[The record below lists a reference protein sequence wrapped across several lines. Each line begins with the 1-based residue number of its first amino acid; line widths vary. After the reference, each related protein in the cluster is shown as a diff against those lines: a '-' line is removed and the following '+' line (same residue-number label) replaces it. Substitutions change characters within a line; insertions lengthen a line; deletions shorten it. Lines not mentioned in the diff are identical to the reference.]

1 MITGYICYCF
11 RIIPGY
17 IHSNYTQGENKY
29 YIAVVK
35 NALKSK
41 HTGLIEPDKLD
52 DLLDG
57 INDSYGKLLLDE
69 LIIRLELTVKDFNEE
84 MKVLVDQ
91 LVKKEKER
99 QQILEMMKSSASV
112 DISETDI
119 EESADAEVD
128 VSELSEWEQKLAK
141 IEKG

>member
-1 MITGYICYCF
+1 MSIDLDTTEG
-11 RIIPGY
+11 RK
-17 IHSNYTQGENKY
+17 KY
-29 YIAVVK
+29 
-35 NALKSK
+35 LS
-41 HTGLIEPDKLD
+41 DKLD

-57 INDSYGKLLLDE
+57 INDSYGKILLDE

-99 QQILEMMKSSASV
+99 QQILEMMKSSESV
-112 DISETDI
+112 DLSETV
-119 EESADAEVD
+119 ADDAAEVD
-128 VSELSEWEQKLAK
+128 VDVSDLSEWEQKLAK

>member
-1 MITGYICYCF
+1 MSIDLDTTEG
-11 RIIPGY
+11 RK
-17 IHSNYTQGENKY
+17 KY
-29 YIAVVK
+29 
-35 NALKSK
+35 LS
-41 HTGLIEPDKLD
+41 DKLD

-99 QQILEMMKSSASV
+99 QQLLEMMKSSSGEDVPLA
-112 DISETDI
+112 DI
-119 EESADAEVD
+119 EGSSSAEVD
-128 VSELSEWEQKLAK
+128 DSELSEWEQKLAK

>member
-1 MITGYICYCF
+1 MSIDFDTTED
-11 RIIPGY
+11 RK
-17 IHSNYTQGENKY
+17 KY
-29 YIAVVK
+29 
-35 NALKSK
+35 LS
-41 HTGLIEPDKLD
+41 DKLD
-52 DLLDG
+52 NLLDG

-84 MKVLVDQ
+84 MKVLVER

-112 DISETDI
+112 DLSEIDI
-119 EESADAEVD
+119 EDSTDTEVET
-128 VSELSEWEQKLAK
+128 SELSEWEQKLAK

>member
-1 MITGYICYCF
+1 MSIDLDSTEGRKQYL
-11 RIIPGY
+11 
-17 IHSNYTQGENKY
+17 SE
-29 YIAVVK
+29 
-35 NALKSK
+35 
-41 HTGLIEPDKLD
+41 KLD
-52 DLLDG
+52 DLLVG

-84 MKVLVDQ
+84 MKVLVVQ

-112 DISETDI
+112 DLSETDI

>member
-1 MITGYICYCF
+1 MSIDLDTTEG
-11 RIIPGY
+11 RK
-17 IHSNYTQGENKY
+17 KY
-29 YIAVVK
+29 
-35 NALKSK
+35 LS
-41 HTGLIEPDKLD
+41 DKLD

-57 INDSYGKLLLDE
+57 INDSYGKILLDE

-99 QQILEMMKSSASV
+99 QQILEMMKSSESV
-112 DISETDI
+112 DLSERV
-119 EESADAEVD
+119 ADDAAQVDVD
-128 VSELSEWEQKLAK
+128 VSDLSEWEQKLAK

>member
-1 MITGYICYCF
+1 MSIDLDTTEG
-11 RIIPGY
+11 RK
-17 IHSNYTQGENKY
+17 KY
-29 YIAVVK
+29 
-35 NALKSK
+35 LS
-41 HTGLIEPDKLD
+41 DKLD

-99 QQILEMMKSSASV
+99 QQILEMMKSSVTV
-112 DISETDI
+112 DSSETDI
-119 EESADAEVD
+119 KESTSTEVD
-128 VSELSEWEQKLAK
+128 VAELSEWEQKLAK

>member
-1 MITGYICYCF
+1 MSIDLDTTEG
-11 RIIPGY
+11 RK
-17 IHSNYTQGENKY
+17 KY
-29 YIAVVK
+29 
-35 NALKSK
+35 LS
-41 HTGLIEPDKLD
+41 DKLD

-84 MKVLVDQ
+84 MQVLVDQ

-99 QQILEMMKSSASV
+99 QQILEMMKSSASI
-112 DISETDI
+112 DLSQNDI

-128 VSELSEWEQKLAK
+128 VSELSEWEQKLSK

>member
-1 MITGYICYCF
+1 MSIDLDTTEG
-11 RIIPGY
+11 RK
-17 IHSNYTQGENKY
+17 KY
-29 YIAVVK
+29 
-35 NALKSK
+35 LS
-41 HTGLIEPDKLD
+41 GKLD

-99 QQILEMMKSSASV
+99 QQILEMMKSSVTVAS
-112 DISETDI
+112 SESDI
-119 EESADAEVD
+119 EESTSTEVD
-128 VSELSEWEQKLAK
+128 VAELSEWEQKLAK

>member
-1 MITGYICYCF
+1 MSIDLDTTEG
-11 RIIPGY
+11 RK
-17 IHSNYTQGENKY
+17 KY
-29 YIAVVK
+29 
-35 NALKSK
+35 LS
-41 HTGLIEPDKLD
+41 DKLD

-99 QQILEMMKSSASV
+99 QQILEMMKSSESV
-112 DISETDI
+112 DLSETV
-119 EESADAEVD
+119 ADDAAQVD
-128 VSELSEWEQKLAK
+128 VDDSDLSEWEQKLAK

>member
-1 MITGYICYCF
+1 MSIDLDTTEG
-11 RIIPGY
+11 RK
-17 IHSNYTQGENKY
+17 KY
-29 YIAVVK
+29 
-35 NALKSK
+35 LS
-41 HTGLIEPDKLD
+41 DKLD

-99 QQILEMMKSSASV
+99 QQILEMMKSSVTVASP
-112 DISETDI
+112 ETDI
-119 EESADAEVD
+119 EESTSTEVD
-128 VSELSEWEQKLAK
+128 VAELSEWEQKLAK

>member
-1 MITGYICYCF
+1 MSIDLDTTEG
-11 RIIPGY
+11 RK
-17 IHSNYTQGENKY
+17 KY
-29 YIAVVK
+29 
-35 NALKSK
+35 LS
-41 HTGLIEPDKLD
+41 DKLD

-69 LIIRLELTVKDFNEE
+69 LIIRLEMTVKDFNEE

-112 DISETDI
+112 DLSETDI
-119 EESADAEVD
+119 EESTDAEVD

>member
-1 MITGYICYCF
+1 MSIDLDTTEG
-11 RIIPGY
+11 RK
-17 IHSNYTQGENKY
+17 KY
-29 YIAVVK
+29 
-35 NALKSK
+35 LS
-41 HTGLIEPDKLD
+41 DKLD

-57 INDSYGKLLLDE
+57 INDSYGKILLDE

-99 QQILEMMKSSASV
+99 QQILEMMKSSESV
-112 DISETDI
+112 DLSETA
-119 EESADAEVD
+119 ADDAAQVDVD
-128 VSELSEWEQKLAK
+128 VSDLSEWEQKLAK

>member
-1 MITGYICYCF
+1 MSIDLDTTEG
-11 RIIPGY
+11 RK
-17 IHSNYTQGENKY
+17 KY
-29 YIAVVK
+29 
-35 NALKSK
+35 LS
-41 HTGLIEPDKLD
+41 DKLD

-57 INDSYGKLLLDE
+57 INDSYGKILLDE

-99 QQILEMMKSSASV
+99 QQILEMMKSSEIV
-112 DISETDI
+112 DLSETV
-119 EESADAEVD
+119 ADDAAQVDVD
-128 VSELSEWEQKLAK
+128 VSDLSEWEQKLAK

>member
-1 MITGYICYCF
+1 MSIDLDTTEG
-11 RIIPGY
+11 RK
-17 IHSNYTQGENKY
+17 KY
-29 YIAVVK
+29 
-35 NALKSK
+35 LS
-41 HTGLIEPDKLD
+41 DKLD

-112 DISETDI
+112 DLSETDI
-119 EESADAEVD
+119 EKSADAEVD

>member
-1 MITGYICYCF
+1 MSIDLDTTEG
-11 RIIPGY
+11 RK
-17 IHSNYTQGENKY
+17 KY
-29 YIAVVK
+29 
-35 NALKSK
+35 LS
-41 HTGLIEPDKLD
+41 DKLD

-99 QQILEMMKSSASV
+99 QQILEMMKSSESV
-112 DISETDI
+112 DLSETA
-119 EESADAEVD
+119 ADDAAQVDVD
-128 VSELSEWEQKLAK
+128 VSDLSEWEQKLAK

>member
-1 MITGYICYCF
+1 MSIDLDTTEG
-11 RIIPGY
+11 RK
-17 IHSNYTQGENKY
+17 KY
-29 YIAVVK
+29 
-35 NALKSK
+35 LS
-41 HTGLIEPDKLD
+41 DKLD

-99 QQILEMMKSSASV
+99 QQLLEMMKSSSGE
-112 DISETDI
+112 DISQADI
-119 EESADAEVD
+119 EEGSSPEIDA
-128 VSELSEWEQKLAK
+128 SELSEWEQKLAK